1 MFILTEN
8 ASIANHFIAE
18 LRDQQVQ
25 KDSMRF
31 RRNMERVGE
40 LLAYEMSK
48 VLSYKQVQITT
59 PLGSKETLLLQQ
71 QPILA
76 TILRAG
82 LPLFQGFINYFDK
95 ANSAFIGA
103 YRGKHKQDE
112 SFEIELHYAVAPDL
126 NDRTL
131 ILIDPMLATG
141 KSAVKAYKSLLQYG
155 LPAQIHLVAAIAS
168 REGVAYIQQQ
178 LPQCQLWLGTID
190 DTLNHK
196 AYIVPG
202 LGDAGDLAFGSKL

>member
-1 MFILTEN
+1 MFVLTEK

-18 LRDQQVQ
+18 LRDEQVQ

-40 LLAYEMSK
+40 LLAYEISR
-48 VLSYKQVQITT
+48 VLTYEQVQVTT
-59 PLGSKETLLLQQ
+59 PLGIKETLLLQQ

-82 LPLFQGFINYFDK
+82 LPLFQGFVNYFDK
-95 ANSAFIGA
+95 ADSAFIGA
-103 YRGKHKQDE
+103 YRGKHKKDE
-112 SFEIELHYAVAPDL
+112 TFDIELHYAVAPNL

-141 KSAVKAYKSLLQYG
+141 KSAVKAYTSLLQYG
-155 LPAQIHLVAAIAS
+155 LPAQTHLVAAIAS
-168 REGVAYIQQQ
+168 REGIAYVQQQ
-178 LPQCQLWLGTID
+178 LPLCRLWLGTVD
-190 DTLNHK
+190 EKLNSK

-202 LGDAGDLAFGSKL
+202 LGDAGDLAFGSKV

>member
-1 MFILTEN
+1 MFVLTEN

-112 SFEIELHYAVAPDL
+112 SFEIELHYAVAPNL
-126 NDRTL
+126 NDQAL